1 MNIENI
7 IFEGI
12 TYPVRP
18 QRNETDKH
26 VIYDYF
32 VEVNETEHKIQAQ
45 MTTSLINDMS
55 EIQGLNAEEELK
67 NILIYE
73 LKADL
78 FKILYNETVS
88 EQLEKVFG
96 LVGKTNE
103 DLQALADVDEPFA
116 VYLRNFH
123 FHEGI

>member
-1 MNIENI
+1 MIIENI

-12 TYPVRP
+12 TYPVVSK
-18 QRNETDKH
+18 RNADDDIVK
-26 VIYDYF
+26 YDF
-32 VEVNETEHKIQAQ
+32 HLVVNGTEYKTQAELT
-45 MTTSLINDMS
+45 MALIDDMKL
-55 EIQGLNAEEELK
+55 IQGLNAEEELK

-78 FKILYNETVS
+78 FKVLYNETVR
-88 EQLEKVFG
+88 EQLDKVFG

-103 DLQALADVDEPFA
+103 DLQALADIDEPFA
-116 VYLRNFH
+116 VYLKN

>member
-1 MNIENI
+1 MKIENI

-12 TYPVRP
+12 TYPVVSK
-18 QRNETDKH
+18 RNADDDIVK
-26 VIYDYF
+26 YDFYL
-32 VEVNETEHKIQAQ
+32 VVNGTEYKAQAKL
-45 MTTSLINDMS
+45 TKTFIDDMKL
-55 EIQGLNAEEELK
+55 IQGLDTEEELN

-78 FKILYNETVS
+78 FKVLYNETVR
-88 EQLEKVFG
+88 EQLVKVFD

-123 FHEGI
+123 EGI